1 MPFTGLVTTV
11 AHQDFLVCE
20 ATQQPLGIGK
30 FASAV
35 ASDVEYHAVTKPK
48 ESEHVA
54 QVAVADAIGETLID
68 NVGDVIGQNGIFEAA
83 ADVVVCAKIPLAKSF
98 ELLEMSAETQ
108 NELEEYIAS
117 LKKPRKKAED
127 TNQ

>member
-1 MPFTGLVTTV
+1 MSLIGNPITSRITGMKGAIV
-11 AHQDFLVCE
+11 DIDRKFLIVSFSM
-20 ATQQPLGIGK
+20 GG
-30 FASAV
+30 
-35 ASDVEYHAVTKPK
+35 
-48 ESEHVA
+48 
-54 QVAVADAIGETLID
+54 
-68 NVGDVIGQNGIFEAA
+68 
-83 ADVVVCAKIPLAKSF
+83 AKIPLAKSF

>member
-1 MPFTGLVTTV
+1 MSL
-11 AHQDFLVCE
+11 
-20 ATQQPLGIGK
+20 IGK
-30 FASAV
+30 SIT
-35 ASDVEYHAVTKPK
+35 SRITGMKG
-48 ESEHVA
+48 
-54 QVAVADAIGETLID
+54 AIVDIDRKFLI
-68 NVGDVIGQNGIFEAA
+68 VSFSMGG
-83 ADVVVCAKIPLAKSF
+83 AKIPLAKSF

>member
-1 MPFTGLVTTV
+1 MSLIGRPITSRITGMKV
-11 AHQDFLVCE
+11 AIVDIDRKFLIVSFSM
-20 ATQQPLGIGK
+20 GG
-30 FASAV
+30 
-35 ASDVEYHAVTKPK
+35 
-48 ESEHVA
+48 
-54 QVAVADAIGETLID
+54 
-68 NVGDVIGQNGIFEAA
+68 
-83 ADVVVCAKIPLAKSF
+83 AKIPLAKSF